1 MTPRMISTAMKN
13 EIDERT
19 VSRAKDLLRFTQTST
34 DIRVD
39 RMDNIEYLGDH
50 DRDPDTDGLHFCT
63 GKVGEET
70 MSATVKSYAG
80 ELLVTFWQKER
91 NHTRRALVDAQGT
104 YWLEIKGHAV
114 VIGPNCK
121 YLTALDKIWSAR
133 MH

>member
-1 MTPRMISTAMKN
+1 MKT
-13 EIDERT
+13 EINERT
-19 VSRAKDLLRFTQTST
+19 VSRTKDFLRLTAPAA
-34 DIRVD
+34 DIRID
-39 RMDNIEYLGDH
+39 YTNNIEYLGDY
-50 DRDPDTDGLHFCT
+50 DRDPKDDGFHFCT

-104 YWLEIKGHAV
+104 YWLEIKDRAV

-121 YLTALDKIWSAR
+121 YFTALDKIWSAR